1 MIILVDTGREPING
15 SLVVAR
21 SSRTNEATFKKL
33 VNDGGDYYLK
43 PLNPSYPIIPL
54 NGEHGIIGVVIEA
67 KIRFI

>member
-1 MIILVDTGREPING
+1 MT
-15 SLVVAR
+15 
-21 SSRTNEATFKKL
+21 
-33 VNDGGDYYLK
+33 GGDYYLK